1 MINLFIDIDL
11 FVPVVTFCKCAV
23 FVLLSEIQ
31 VSFYST
37 PFFFIIFCSFLWNI
51 YQKYLSAKYVSKLV
65 WICTAYT
72 VLKLEYET
80 YDNCYFF
87 TFIFPPHILFCLSKV
102 WSMLNHRWV
111 GRVQNQIK
119 NTHIFR
125 DIFGSFC
132 CFS

>member
-1 MINLFIDIDL
+1 MILIYLYQSSRFVSMQFLFSCQKYKFLSI
-11 FVPVVTFCKCAV
+11 
-23 FVLLSEIQ
+23 LLP
-31 VSFYST
+31 SFLL
-37 PFFFIIFCSFLWNI
+37 FFFFLWNI

-80 YDNCYFF
+80 YDDCYFF
-87 TFIFPPHILFCLSKV
+87 RFIFPPHILFCLSKV